1 MPAATFTGRVTDLLF
16 VALTVAF
23 FALCVGYVR
32 ACDRIVT
39 RGREPADELD
49 REPDREPVGEQ

>member
-1 MPAATFTGRVTDLLF
+1 MADLIF

-39 RGREPADELD
+39 GAREPADELD
-49 REPDREPVGEQ
+49 REQDEEPVVREQ